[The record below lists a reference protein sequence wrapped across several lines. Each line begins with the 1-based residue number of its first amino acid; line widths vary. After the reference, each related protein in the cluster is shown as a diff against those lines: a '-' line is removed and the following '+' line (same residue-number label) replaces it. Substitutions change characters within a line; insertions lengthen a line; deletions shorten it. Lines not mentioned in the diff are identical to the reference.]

1 MAEHNQ
7 LSIETSPYLRQHA
20 ENPVHWQA
28 WGPHIFEQAQKE
40 DKPILLSVGYAA
52 CHWCHVMARE
62 SFENPDIAKVM
73 NDNFINVKV
82 DREERP
88 DIDHIYQNALALMR
102 EHGGWPLTM
111 FLTPEGKPFWGG
123 TYFPAEPRMGMPGF
137 VEVLETIARTYQS
150 GDEKIESNVAA
161 LEQGLH
167 EINETRPGD
176 TSFLDDGVMDNVAAT
191 IYRLTDTTYG
201 GISGAPKFPN
211 TQLIELLWRS
221 GLNSGNQDYQHA
233 VAISATM
240 MAQGGIYDH
249 VGGGFAR
256 YSVDQQWLVPH
267 FEKMLYDNAL
277 LISFYTNL
285 WAPTQAGLYAERI
298 EATINWAL
306 REMRGPNIN
315 GAAAFTS
322 SLNADSEGVEGK
334 FYTWDEGAIDALLGA
349 ERAPFFKKIYDVH
362 TKGNWEG
369 VNILHRLNY
378 PEPLDEPSEQQLRAD
393 LDTLF
398 QARTYRIRPERD
410 DKILADWNGLMIA
423 ALAHAG
429 TMMRRHDWL
438 DVAENAFAFITNHM
452 VDNKHRLYHSWKDN
466 QARHA
471 GMLEDYTNMML
482 AAIRL
487 YAAGRGDDY
496 LNRVHRWA
504 NIVESGF
511 KDTVQGAYYQ
521 TVSDSQDVILRAKPV
536 NDAATPTGNGQ
547 IAHAFAEMAMIEPD
561 GTWRQRMQ
569 DHLTA
574 LAGTIQNNILGPTS
588 LLMAIDTWQKSRH
601 ITLYGAVDD
610 PNFNAL
616 FDAFVANYI
625 PDLAY
630 AIRPSDD
637 TAKGVYCAGGT
648 CQPPVTDSETL
659 ADILATQAPVSR
671 ETTG

>member
-7 LSIETSPYLRQHA
+7 LSNETSPYLRQHA
-20 ENPVHWQA
+20 DNPVHWQA
-28 WGPHIFEQAQKE
+28 WGPHIFEQAREQ
-40 DKPILLSVGYAA
+40 DKPILLSIGYAA
-52 CHWCHVMARE
+52 CHWCHVMAHE
-62 SFENPDIAKVM
+62 SFENPEIAQVM

-123 TYFPAEPRMGMPGF
+123 TYFPAAPRMGMPGF
-137 VEVLETIARTYQS
+137 REVLETIAQTYHNEN
-150 GDEKIESNVAA
+150 DKIESNVAA

-176 TSFLDDGVMDNVAAT
+176 TGFLGNDVMHNVAAT
-191 IYRLTDTTYG
+191 IYRLSDTTYG

-211 TQLIELLWRS
+211 TQLIELLWRA

-256 YSVDQQWLVPH
+256 YSVDEHWFVPH

-277 LISFYTNL
+277 LISLYTNL
-285 WAPTQAGLYAERI
+285 WAPTQAGLYADRV

-306 REMRGPNIN
+306 REMRGPDID
-315 GAAAFTS
+315 GVAAFTS
-322 SLNADSEGVEGK
+322 SLNADSEGIEGK
-334 FYTWDEGAIDALLGA
+334 FYTWDEGAIDAVLGA
-349 ERAPFFKKIYDVH
+349 ERAPFFKKVFDVH

-378 PEPLDEPSEQQLRAD
+378 PEPMDEASEQQLRED
-393 LDTLF
+393 LDRLF
-398 QARTYRIRPERD
+398 EARAYRIPPERD

-423 ALAHAG
+423 ALAHSGAL
-429 TMMRRHDWL
+429 MRRDDWL
-438 DVAENAFAFITNHM
+438 DVAENVFAFITSHM
-452 VDNKHRLYHSWKDN
+452 VAGDNRLFHSWKDN
-466 QARHA
+466 QPRHA

-487 YAAGRGDDY
+487 HAAGRGDDY
-496 LNRVHRWA
+496 LKWVHRWA
-504 NIVESGF
+504 EIVENDF
-511 KDTVQGAYYQ
+511 RDPTQGAYYQ
-521 TVSDSQDVILRAKPV
+521 TAKDSEDIILRAKPV

-547 IAHAFAEMAMIEPD
+547 IAHVFAEMALIEAEGP
-561 GTWRQRMQ
+561 WRQCMQ

-574 LAGTIQNNILGPTS
+574 LAGTLQNNILGPTS
-588 LLMAIDTWQKSRH
+588 LLMAIDAWQKGRH
-601 ITLYGAVDD
+601 LTLYGAADD
-610 PNFNAL
+610 SGFNAL

-625 PDLAY
+625 PDLSY
-630 AIRPSDD
+630 AIRPFGD
-637 TAKGVYCAGGT
+637 TAQAVYCANGT
-648 CQPPVTDSETL
+648 CRPPVSDSEVL
-659 ADILATQAPVSR
+659 ADLLAGYTDVSH
-671 ETTG
+671 ETAG